1 MSASIAARNI
11 AGVVLLGLGLAVGST
26 GAPAV
31 AATTVHT
38 GVATQLGPCP
48 TPTEAPG
55 TEPIP
60 FPLTSSV
67 KPTDTSTSTVIVPD
81 GPQMQCSTTAPTLY
95 EDITYSSPT
104 TGGVETD
111 LKLDLQIPDTP
122 GDKPLVIYITGGGFI
137 TADKS
142 ANLGQRTY
150 VADQGY
156 AVASIE
162 YRTQLTGA
170 TYEDGL
176 ADVKSAVRYLR
187 AHADEYGI
195 DASQVAVWGQS
206 AGGYLAAMA
215 GATNGIKRFDIGEN
229 LNQSSSVQ
237 AVVDEFGAS
246 DLAGM
251 ADDYDAATQTAYMAP
266 GSFINN
272 YVFGPGSTR
281 TVATDARANRAANPA
296 TYLRRGVSA
305 PVVMLH
311 GDQDQIVSPSQT
323 LTYLN
328 ALKAKGV
335 EGTRYVVQGANHG
348 DMSFL
353 GDPDAGLLWSTQ
365 KVMDVITGFLDQKI
379 GS

>member
-1 MSASIAARNI
+1 MSASLAARNI
-11 AGVVLLGLGLAVGST
+11 AGVVLLGLGLAVSST
-26 GAPAV
+26 GTPAV
-31 AATTVHT
+31 AAT
-38 GVATQLGPCP
+38 AAAQLGPCP

-55 TEPIP
+55 VTGPIP
-60 FPLTSSV
+60 VASSV

-81 GPQMQCSTTAPTLY
+81 GPQMQCSTTPPTLH
-95 EDITYSSPT
+95 EDITYSTPT
-104 TGGVETD
+104 TNGVETD
-111 LKLDLQIPDTP
+111 LQLDLQVPATP
-122 GDKPLVIYITGGGFI
+122 GDKPLVVYLTGGGFV
-137 TADKS
+137 TANKT

-162 YRTQLTGA
+162 YRTTRTSGA

-176 ADVKSAVRYLR
+176 ADVKSAIRYLR

-195 DASQVAVWGQS
+195 DADKVAVWGQS

-246 DLAGM
+246 NLAAV
-251 ADDYDAATQTAYMAP
+251 ADDFDAATKATYMAP

-272 YVFGPGSTR
+272 YVFGVGSTQ
-281 TVATDARANRAANPA
+281 TVATNPAANRAANPA
-296 TYLRRGVSA
+296 TYLRRSSSA
-305 PVVMLH
+305 PVILLQ
-311 GDQDQIVSPSQT
+311 GDQDQIISPSQS
-323 LTYLN
+323 LIYLN
-328 ALKAKGV
+328 DLKAKGV
-335 EGTRYVVQGANHG
+335 EATRYVVQGGNHG

-353 GDPDAGLLWSTQ
+353 GDPDAGQQWSTQ
-365 KVMDVITGFLDQKI
+365 KVMDVITGFLDKKI
-379 GS
+379 DR